1 MLSQNQAV
9 IEAVLAQV
17 KDPVLKRD
25 LLGLGCLRSSE
36 INGTALSLKLELGY
50 PLERYRWSLEQQL
63 QHSFEQCKK
72 DSDISELQIEL
83 TWRAPK
89 TLPDNQQGLDGIAN
103 VVAIASGKGGV
114 GKSTTTVNLA
124 LALAS
129 QGAKVGILD
138 ADIYGPSQT
147 HMLGITGQRP
157 EVVGQKLI
165 KPIEKYGL
173 VAVSMG
179 NLVNDNTPMV
189 WRGPMAA
196 GALQQLLM
204 QTAWP
209 ELDYLLID
217 MPPGT
222 GDIQL
227 SLSQKVAL
235 SGAVIVTTPQKVA
248 LLDAVKGI
256 EMFNKVKVPVL
267 GVIENMASHVCSK
280 CGHEEALFG
289 TGGGEQV
296 SQQYHTEL
304 LASLPLEPAI
314 GIDVDRGVPSLVSQP
329 DSPSSALYQEAAA
342 KMAAQLWLRAELGDK
357 GPELVFSND

>member
-9 IEAVLAQV
+9 VEAVLAQV
-17 KDPVLKRD
+17 NDPVLKRD

-36 INGTALSLKLELGY
+36 VKGTVLNLILELGY
-50 PLERYRWSLEQQL
+50 PIERYRWSLEQQI
-63 QHSFEQCKK
+63 QSSFEQCKI
-72 DSDISELQIEL
+72 DSDFTELQLEL

-89 TLPDNQQGLDGIAN
+89 TLPDSQQGLDNIAN

-147 HMLGITGQRP
+147 HMLGISGQRP
-157 EVVGQKLI
+157 ELVDQKVI

-248 LLDAVKGI
+248 LLDAVKGV

-267 GVIENMASHVCSK
+267 GVIENMASHICGK

-296 SQQYHTEL
+296 SQQYKTEL
-304 LASLPLEPAI
+304 LARLPLDPAI
-314 GIDVDRGVPSLVSQP
+314 GVDVDRGVPSLVSQP
-329 DSPSSALYQEAAA
+329 DSSSSALYQEAAT
-342 KMAAQLWLRAELGDK
+342 KMAAQLWLRSELGDK
-357 GPELVFSND
+357 GPELVFSSD

>member
-1 MLSQNQAV
+1 MENQNQTIVEAILAAV
-9 IEAVLAQV
+9 N
-17 KDPVLKRD
+17 DPILNKD
-25 LLGLGCLRSSE
+25 LLSLGCLQDASVAGE
-36 INGTALSLKLELGY
+36 VLSLRLCFGF
-50 PLERYRWSLEQQL
+50 PIDSYRWSLQQQL
-63 QHSFEQCKK
+63 QAAFLQHQGSALKQLEL
-72 DSDISELQIEL
+72 DIVWQ
-83 TWRAPK
+83 APQ
-89 TLPDNQQGLDGIAN
+89 TLPSSQEGLNSIAN

-147 HMLGITGQRP
+147 QMLGIEGQRP
-157 EVVGQKLI
+157 DIINQNQIE
-165 KPIEKYGL
+165 PIEKFGL

-179 NLVNDNTPMV
+179 NLINDKTPMV

-196 GALQQLLM
+196 GALTQLLM

-209 ELDYLLID
+209 KLDYLLID

-227 SLSQKVAL
+227 SLCQKVAL
-235 SGAVIVTTPQKVA
+235 SGAVIVTTPQSIAV
-248 LLDAVKGI
+248 LDAVKGV
-256 EMFNKVKVPVL
+256 EMFNKVNVPVL
-267 GVIENMASHVCSK
+267 GIIENMASHSCSK

-289 TGGGEQV
+289 AGGGAKMAAD
-296 SQQYHTEL
+296 YNTEL
-304 LASLPLEPAI
+304 LASLPLDQTI
-314 GIDVDRGVPSLVSQP
+314 GADVDKGLPTVIAQP
-329 DSPSSALYQEAAA
+329 DSVLSQHYKDAALKIAAG
-342 KMAAQLWLRAELGDK
+342 LWQHSLQAGA